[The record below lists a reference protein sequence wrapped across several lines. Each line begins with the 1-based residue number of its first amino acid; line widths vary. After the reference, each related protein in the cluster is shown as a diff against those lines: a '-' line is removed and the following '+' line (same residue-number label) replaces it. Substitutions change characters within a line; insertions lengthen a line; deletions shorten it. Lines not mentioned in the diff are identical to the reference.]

1 MENYYDKSKL
11 SLNVFEDFEKQ
22 TSWQSYTTLLITDI
36 SHLEKDKDL
45 LAMTLNGGTM
55 KGTKGQSRGQSGTR
69 GKSVMNSTGRK

>member
-45 LAMTLNGGTM
+45 LAMTLKGGTM
-55 KGTKGQSRGQSGTR
+55 KGQSKNQSGTR
-69 GKSVMNSTGRK
+69 GKSMIGGTGKR